1 MWTDY
6 STQLKRLAGTGGMM
20 AGFMLLAACAD
31 SRGGPIPYDRTLAAP
46 DEPRIVA
53 LESNYKIAPMDQL
66 GIKVFKSQDLTGD
79 YDVDLAG
86 RISMPFI
93 GELDAANMTTAQLDE
108 RLTARLGEKYLE
120 NPDVSVSIKRSTA
133 RVVTVDGAVRESGS
147 FPVAGP
153 MTLIQAVSLAKGTT
167 EEANPRR
174 VAVFRTIQGQ
184 RQAAAFDLT
193 AIRRGQAPDPQVYPG
208 DIIVVDGSSIKALQK
223 QILQNLPILSIFRP
237 F

>member
-6 STQLKRLAGTGGMM
+6 STPVKSRLRAYCMV
-20 AGFMLLAACAD
+20 AALCLLAACQD
-31 SRGGPIPYDRTLAAP
+31 SRGGPIPYDRPLAAP
-46 DEPRIVA
+46 DEPRVVA

-66 GIKVFKSQDLTGD
+66 AIKVFKSEDLSGD

-86 RISMPFI
+86 RISLPFI
-93 GELDAANMTTAQLDE
+93 GEIEAANITTAELDE
-108 RLTARLGEKYLE
+108 RLTAKLGEKYLE
-120 NPDVSVSIKRSTA
+120 NPDVAVSIKKSTA

-153 MTLIQAVSLAKGTT
+153 MSLIQAVALAKGPT

-193 AIRRGQAPDPQVYPG
+193 AIRRGQSPDPQIYPG
-208 DIIVVDGSSIKALQK
+208 DIIVVDGSGIKAFQK
-223 QILQNLPILSIFRP
+223 QVLQNLPILSIFRP